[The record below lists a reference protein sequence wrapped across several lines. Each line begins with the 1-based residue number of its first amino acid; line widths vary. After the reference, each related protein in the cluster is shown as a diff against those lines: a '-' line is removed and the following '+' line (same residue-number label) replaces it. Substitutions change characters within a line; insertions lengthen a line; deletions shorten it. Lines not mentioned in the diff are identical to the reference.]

1 MKKLVLVMT
10 LVLAA
15 LAPVYASAEPATG
28 TDAPVNVLLAGG
40 EASNRIWIQLSPDG
54 SSYKIDSVVPL
65 EVGGTVCTNPPD
77 MPTELI
83 CQATAVASFEF
94 NADGGDDRITIGRT
108 VTIPVTVRAGP
119 GDDYVMAGGGPDRLL
134 GGSGND
140 RLLGRGGNDIL
151 FGKAG
156 HDTLVGGSGNDL
168 LRGGLGDDFLSAGSG
183 INKVRQ

>member
-1 MKKLVLVMT
+1 MKKLILVMT

-15 LAPVYASAEPATG
+15 LAPVYASAEPATS
-28 TDAPVNVLLAGG
+28 TATPVNVLLAGG
-40 EASNRIWIQLSPDG
+40 EASNRIWIQLSLDG
-54 SSYKIDSVVPL
+54 SSYAIDSIVPL

-83 CQATAVASFEF
+83 CQAPAVASFEF
-94 NADGGDDRITIGRT
+94 NADGGDDRIFIGRT

-134 GGSGND
+134 GGDGND
-140 RLLGRGGNDIL
+140 RLFGRGGDDVL
-151 FGKAG
+151 FGRAG
-156 HDTLVGGSGNDL
+156 RDALIGGSGDDL

-183 INKVRQ
+183 VNDVRQ